1 MGFTRQKFGL
11 FFSLPLSSQDWANLA
26 VSRVKLVQLPLEF
39 ADGLALRRLAGMGV
53 RALLRINE
61 DAYYSD
67 DAVGRL
73 TARVLM
79 AREVCPLEG
88 VVVGNEP
95 ENAQDLTYTSASFGQ
110 PFAYVHRARFD
121 AVRVALQSAG
131 VKVISPAQ
139 TMRSI
144 SEDEQPIPGSV
155 TWREICTLPETRY
168 TEAQGQYGYLSA
180 NGNGG
185 HIYCYGW
192 DGPTDEL
199 RFKFALKYL
208 ANIWHKPIYI
218 DEIGI
223 AGNHTQLEK
232 MAGYVSI
239 AEILLSQRNGKQH
252 PLGQRTEALIPFVSN
267 GVPNGQW
274 DARYL
279 LTDPACYQ
287 LLGNWLSR

>member
-1 MGFTRQKFGL
+1 MGFQKSKFGL
-11 FFSLPLSSQDWANLA
+11 FFSLPLSPQDWRNLE
-26 VSRVKLVQLPLEF
+26 VSRIKLVQMPLDF
-39 ADGLALRRLAGMGV
+39 ADALTLQRLRSMGV
-53 RALLRINE
+53 RVLLRIDE
-61 DAYYSD
+61 GAYYSD
-67 DAVGRL
+67 DAPARL
-73 TARVLM
+73 TPRVVRAAEL
-79 AREVCPLEG
+79 CPLEG
-88 VVVGNEP
+88 AVVGNES
-95 ENAQDLTYTSASFGQ
+95 ENAQDFTYTSASFGQ
-110 PFAYVHRARFD
+110 PFAYVHRVRFD
-121 AVRVALQSAG
+121 AMRVALQAAG
-131 VKVISPAQ
+131 IRVISPAQ

-155 TWREICTLPETRY
+155 TWREICTLPNTRY

-180 NGNGG
+180 NGNGA

-208 ANIWHKPIYI
+208 ANIWHRPLYI

-252 PLGQRTEALIPFVSN
+252 PLGQRTEALVPFLSN
-267 GVPNGQW
+267 GTPNGQW

-287 LLGNWLSR
+287 LLGNWMSR